1 MYRLFCLFQNVCE
14 TGVISVSR
22 KLIFQQDKQLRI
34 CLIASTLYFSAC
46 VTYMVIVM
54 VPVGLG
60 VEEGQPQTLD
70 GSEVSGGQPQTL
82 PPILQ
87 QRYDLSLELPEI
99 ILQANENQFNFT
111 GFKVFLLIQVQKDNF

>member
-70 GSEVSGGQPQTL
+70 GSDVSGGQPQTL

-111 GFKVFLLIQVQKDNF
+111 GFKVFLLIHV

>member
-1 MYRLFCLFQNVCE
+1 
-14 TGVISVSR
+14 
-22 KLIFQQDKQLRI
+22 
-34 CLIASTLYFSAC
+34 
-46 VTYMVIVM
+46 MVIVM

-70 GSEVSGGQPQTL
+70 GSDVSGGQPQTL

-111 GFKVFLLIQVQKDNF
+111 GFKVFLLIQV